1 MYDELKKSLRELC
14 EMTALCNDYSCF
26 ACPYEEKC
34 SSYKNGRLSAV
45 YRQAA
50 DAIEQLGMRLH
61 GDEAAIAGMKREIE
75 RMVVADKPR
84 WIPVNEAFPE
94 AGERVLCY
102 CRANIY
108 EVMKMRTN
116 GDWVYD
122 TNHVYMHSFV
132 THWMPIPK
140 AQEEERV

>member
-1 MYDELKKSLRELC
+1 MYDELIKRLRA
-14 EMTALCNDYSCF
+14 T
-26 ACPYEEKC
+26 YEADDITNQGILLE
-34 SSYKNGRLSAV
+34 
-45 YRQAA
+45 AA
-50 DAIEQLGMRLH
+50 DAIEELSMKLH

-75 RMVVADKPR
+75 RMVVSGNMPR
-84 WIPVNEAFPE
+84 WIPATERLPD

-116 GDWVYD
+116 GDWVHD

-132 THWMPIPK
+132 THWMPLPESPK
-140 AQEEERV
+140 EET